1 MDEENIVKFDGPSAL
16 SSIIKVIGVG
26 GGGCNAV
33 AHMADKG
40 ITGVDFV
47 VMNTDRQALDKVAV
61 ENKILL
67 GPETCKGLGAGAKP
81 EKANAAAKESEAEIQ
96 GVLESPNTSMVFIT
110 AGMGGGTGTG
120 AAPVVAKMAKDRDIL
135 TVGVVTVPFLFE
147 GRRKISQALQ
157 GVENMKDCVDAM
169 LVINNERL
177 RDIHSDLEISNGFS
191 KADDVLLSAVK
202 GISEIIT
209 VHGHINVDF
218 QDVRTTMTDGGVAIM
233 NSGYGKGEQRLQA
246 AIKDA
251 INSPLLKDSDIHG
264 AKHVLFVIYTKND
277 EQQVKM
283 EEVAYLNDF
292 MEEDVCNENV
302 DVIWGLT
309 FDDTLESGEVKIT
322 LIATGFNVDDLKM
335 EAPKHPEPQKVQRN
349 LFESVTQ
356 SVAQIV
362 RPEPVQQEEPINTH
376 LKPEEEKEKFAQYY
390 GSTKTVVQEQNEKVN
405 DLLSRTDDEEVVKHL
420 ENEPAYNRRQ
430 NIESKPYVPRNTNDN
445 H

>member
-1 MDEENIVKFDGPSAL
+1 MPEESIVNFDGPSPM

-33 AHMADKG
+33 AHMANTG
-40 ITGVDFV
+40 ISGVDFV
-47 VMNTDRQALDKVAV
+47 VMNTDQQALDKVAV

-67 GPETCKGLGAGAKP
+67 GPNTCKGLGAGAKP
-81 EKANAAAKESEAEIQ
+81 EKAKAAAEESKTEIE
-96 GVLESPNTSMVFIT
+96 GVLESPNTSMVIIT

-120 AAPVVAKMAKDRDIL
+120 AAPVVAKMAKEHDIL

-292 MEEDVCNENV
+292 MEEDVGNENV

-309 FDDTLESGEVKIT
+309 FDDSLESGEVKIT

-335 EAPKHPEPQKVQRN
+335 ESSKRPEQQKVQRD
-349 LFESVTQ
+349 LFEQITQ
-356 SVAQIV
+356 FV
-362 RPEPVQQEEPINTH
+362 RPDSAQQEEQVETH

-390 GSTKTVVQEQNEKVN
+390 GATKTVVQEQSEKVN
-405 DLLSRTDDEEVVKHL
+405 DLLSRTDDENVVKRL
-420 ENEPAYNRRQ
+420 EDEPAYVRRQ
-430 NIESKPYVPRNTNDN
+430 NIESKPYVPKHTNDN
-445 H
+445 Q